1 MGPRGSPQ
9 TPRGDPS
16 AWGPSWTSPRRLPPS
31 PTPLLWP
38 RAVPQ
43 LRGSGAAATPRNSLS
58 APPARR
64 APQRLRGAQAA
75 GSRQPRG
82 LTLFPRL
89 ALHPLARSRSSF
101 ISTHRPPPFSSQLR
115 FKSET
120 RCSASSRH
128 SRHCHRLSR
137 RGRRRRCG
145 RAEEAAAG
153 AAARGP
159 PGYVVP
165 RPRPALPVP
174 GGLAR
179 PGPRAPLHG
188 RASVARGRGRVDLG
202 PAFPR

>member
-1 MGPRGSPQ
+1 M
-9 TPRGDPS
+9 TLPRGDPL
-16 AWGPSWTSPRRLPPS
+16 GPPQDGCRPA

-38 RAVPQ
+38 RAVPR

-75 GSRQPRG
+75 GSPQPRG
-82 LTLFPRL
+82 LALFPRL

-120 RCSASSRH
+120 SCSASSRH
-128 SRHCHRLSR
+128 SSHCHRLSR

-145 RAEEAAAG
+145 RAEEAAAPG
-153 AAARGP
+153 AEARGP
-159 PGYVVP
+159 PGYVVR

-179 PGPRAPLHG
+179 PGPRAPLPH
-188 RASVARGRGRVDLG
+188 RASAARGRGRVALG
-202 PAFPR
+202 PAFSH